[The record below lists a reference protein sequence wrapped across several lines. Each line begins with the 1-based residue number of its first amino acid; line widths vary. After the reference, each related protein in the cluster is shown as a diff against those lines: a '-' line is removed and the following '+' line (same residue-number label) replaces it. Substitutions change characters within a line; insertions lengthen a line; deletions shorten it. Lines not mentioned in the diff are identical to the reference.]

1 MCAAGFQSFTAYC
14 AFLSRGACGHCRIS
28 VLHGVVCF
36 LEQGSLC
43 ALQDSSPSRRSV
55 LSVVFLE
62 IIDEILPCS
71 SELIPHRSRDH

>member
-1 MCAAGFQSFTAYC
+1 M
-14 AFLSRGACGHCRIS
+14 HCRIS

-43 ALQDSSPSRRSV
+43 ALQDFSPSRHGV

-62 IIDEILPCS
+62 IIDEILSCS
-71 SELIPHRSRDH
+71 SGLIPHRSRDH